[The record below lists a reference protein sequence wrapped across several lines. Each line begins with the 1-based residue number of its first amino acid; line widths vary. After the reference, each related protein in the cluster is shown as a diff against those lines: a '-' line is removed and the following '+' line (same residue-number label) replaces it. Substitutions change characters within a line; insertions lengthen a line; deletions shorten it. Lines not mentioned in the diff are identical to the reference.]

1 MRRTAREN
9 AFKLIFEKS
18 VSGGTGDIS
27 YAVLTHNLTP
37 DEKQYFDL
45 LVNDIAK
52 YKPRISDIIKKYSHS
67 FDLDRIYKIDLSIL
81 YISIYEI
88 LYNEDVP
95 DKVAVNEA
103 LELSKIYSTDNSPS
117 FINGIL
123 ASVIRDKEI
132 LLKGEEDES
141 ENN

>member
-9 AFKLIFEKS
+9 AFKLIFERS
-18 VSGGTGDIS
+18 VSGGTGNIS
-27 YAVLTHNLTP
+27 YAVLTHALSE
-37 DEKQYFDL
+37 DEKSYFDL
-45 LVNDIAK
+45 IVNTVTSNQQLLTDVIAMYAHGYDI
-52 YKPRISDIIKKYSHS
+52 
-67 FDLDRIYKIDLSIL
+67 DRIYKIDLSIL
-81 YISIYEI
+81 LISASEI
-88 LYNEDVP
+88 LFIEDVP

-123 ASVIRDKEI
+123 ASVIRNKEDI
-132 LLKGEEDES
+132 LSEL